1 MVVSMVVFVFI
12 RTDDIVMR
20 MISRIVLVP
29 FISGISYEIIKWA
42 GKSDSVFVKIVSA
55 PGMCLQKLTT
65 AEPDDDQIECAIAAL
80 VSVLQE
86 EEPEAVPV
94 HSGEWRYLAPE
105 A

>member
-42 GKSDSVFVKIVSA
+42 GKSDSIFVKIVCA
-55 PGMCLQKLTT
+55 PGM
-65 AEPDDDQIECAIAAL
+65 
-80 VSVLQE
+80 
-86 EEPEAVPV
+86 
-94 HSGEWRYLAPE
+94 
-105 A
+105 